1 MYRIKKIKFDN
12 HEILGNLELD
22 FTDRNGKAVDT
33 VIIAGENGVGKS
45 IILNTLY
52 SYVSCHPKDCAQLIM
67 EIDGQKEVSLTYY
80 VNTNTIAAQK
90 NIWVRDNE
98 GLNTI
103 PSIDTFSAKY
113 KFNGLFSD
121 VDIIF
126 DSASINYVTSMKLD
140 EASNSR
146 KSTKDLP
153 QQINQLLVDIQSLDD
168 GELSRAFREA
178 VEAGQD
184 TNKLCIPQRMQ
195 RFTKAF
201 DSMFD
206 DLKYYGI
213 TNEKGHK
220 SILFKK
226 GDVIIPIEKLSSGEK
241 QIVYRGC
248 FLLKDVNAMNG
259 AFVFIDEPEIS
270 MHPKWQ
276 SRILDYYK
284 GIFSDTGGEQTSQIF
299 VVTHSPFIIH
309 NENRKND
316 KVLVV
321 ERGNDGKIIVKDKPE
336 YYSCKSIEA
345 VEDAFS
351 VSDFTNN
358 TNRVYLEG
366 RTDEKYFQKA
376 VEVYGIN
383 TNFEFKWIGHI
394 DEKGQEANTGAG
406 SLDKARQFLIGKEL
420 NKKVVLLYDCDTKK
434 EDRNEG
440 KLYTRVIP
448 CFDNRKGMRKGIE
461 NALILDSVNT
471 ELFYTKKREV
481 GDYGEE
487 KTISSFEK
495 MKFCEYICGLDNSTL
510 KVIFKNLKDVI
521 EELNKLVEEN

>member
-1 MYRIKKIKFDN
+1 MYRIKRIKFDN
-12 HEILGNLELD
+12 HEILGDLELD

-45 IILNTLY
+45 IILNALY
-52 SYVSCHPKDCAQLIM
+52 SYASCNPKDCAQIVL
-67 EIDGQKEVSLTYY
+67 EIDGQKEALLTYY
-80 VNTNTIAAQK
+80 VNK
-90 NIWVRDNE
+90 NSTSNQIWVRDNE

-103 PSIDTFSAKY
+103 PSIDAFSMKY
-113 KFNGLFSD
+113 RFNGLFSD

-126 DSASINYVTSMKLD
+126 DSANINHVTSMQLD
-140 EASNSR
+140 EVSDSR
-146 KSTKDLP
+146 KSNKNLP
-153 QQINQLLVDIQSLDD
+153 QQINQLLVDIQNIDD
-168 GELSRAFREA
+168 SDLSRAYREA
-178 VEAGQD
+178 IEAGED
-184 TNKLCIPQRMQ
+184 TNKLCVPQRMQ

-206 DLKYYGI
+206 DLKYHSI

-220 SILFKK
+220 NILFKK
-226 GDVIIPIEKLSSGEK
+226 RDTIIPIDKLSSGEK

-276 SRILDYYK
+276 SKILDYYK
-284 GIFSDTGGEQTSQIF
+284 GIFSDLDGEQTSQIF

-316 KVLVV
+316 KVLVI
-321 ERGNDGKIIVKDKPE
+321 ERDSDGRIIVKDKPE

-351 VSDFTNN
+351 VSDFTND
-358 TNRVYLEG
+358 TNIVYLEG
-366 RTDEKYFQKA
+366 RTDKKYFNKA
-376 VEVYGIN
+376 VEVYGI
-383 TNFEFKWIGHI
+383 TTDYEFKWIGHI
-394 DEKGQEANTGAG
+394 DEKGQEANTGAS
-406 SLDKARQFLIGKEL
+406 SLDKARQFFIGKEL

-434 EDRNEG
+434 ENRIEG
-440 KLYTRVIP
+440 KLYTKVIP
-448 CFDNRKGMRKGIE
+448 CFDNGKGMKKGIE
-461 NALILDSVNT
+461 NALILDSINT
-471 ELFYTKKREV
+471 GPYYTKKTDV

-495 MKFCEYICGLDNSTL
+495 MKFCDYICGLDNNTL
-510 KVIFKNLKDVI
+510 KMIFKNLNDVI
-521 EELNKLVEEN
+521 EELNKLVGAN